1 MLQFVPGN
9 AGLKIVI
16 CRQFPN
22 QIFMLQS
29 NVLNGA
35 IDIIEKIRKSH
46 KVSFLQGS
54 RI

>member
-22 QIFMLQS
+22 QIFTLQS
-29 NVLNGA
+29 NVVNGA
-35 IDIIEKIRKSH
+35 IDIVEKI
-46 KVSFLQGS
+46 
-54 RI
+54 